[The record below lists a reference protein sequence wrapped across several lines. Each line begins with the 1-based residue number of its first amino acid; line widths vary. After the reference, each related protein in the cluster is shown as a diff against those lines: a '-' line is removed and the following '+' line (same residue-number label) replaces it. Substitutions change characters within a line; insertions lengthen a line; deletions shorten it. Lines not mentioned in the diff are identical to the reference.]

1 LPLTISL
8 SKTQAQ
14 PGEEI
19 IVYISGGSPW
29 HFGLVYVDDDLKK
42 SYFADESGRAQVS
55 IKAPST
61 PGEHTV
67 KVESAEVATAKF
79 YVVSTAV
86 AAPPL
91 TPAPLPSP
99 PPSPPAMPAPSLAP
113 APSPQP
119 LPPQTQPSPPPAPPS
134 PSPQPSPSIPS
145 PSPPAMP
152 APSPAPSPSPQ
163 PPSPPSPQPSPSPP
177 PQPVIVVTS
186 SLISI
191 FNITSRFKVDVVTK
205 VVTSVVDR
213 PTGVLRRLKSVSTRL
228 VLGTSFSSPPLTAL
242 STVIVVARSETK
254 VMPSPQPMPAPTPTP
269 SPAPSPSPQPSPIP
283 APPPPKPTQWVW
295 DEDLGRLI
303 PA

>member
-1 LPLTISL
+1 MPLTISL
-8 SKTQAQ
+8 SKTQVQ

-29 HFGLVYVDDDLKK
+29 HHGLVYVDGDLKK

-61 PGEHTV
+61 PGEHTIKV
-67 KVESAEVATAKF
+67 KSAGEAVAKF

-86 AAPPL
+86 ATPPPVSAPS
-91 TPAPLPSP
+91 PAPQPSP
-99 PPSPPAMPAPSLAP
+99 PPSPPAMPAPSPTP

-119 LPPQTQPSPPPAPPS
+119 L
-134 PSPQPSPSIPS
+134 
-145 PSPPAMP
+145 
-152 APSPAPSPSPQ
+152 
-163 PPSPPSPQPSPSPP
+163 PSPP

-186 SLISI
+186 SLISV
-191 FNITSRFKVDVVTK
+191 FNITSSFKVDVVTK

-213 PTGVLRRLKSVSTRL
+213 PTGVLRRLKSAPTRL
-228 VLGTSFSSPPLTAL
+228 VLGTTFNPPPLTAL
-242 STVIVVARSETK
+242 STVIVVVKSETQ

-269 SPAPSPSPQPSPIP
+269 TL
-283 APPPPKPTQWVW
+283 PKPTQWVR
-295 DEDLGRLI
+295 DEDLGRLV

>member
-1 LPLTISL
+1 MPLTISL

-86 AAPPL
+86 AAP
-91 TPAPLPSP
+91 SP
-99 PPSPPAMPAPSLAP
+99 VP
-113 APSPQP
+113 APSPA
-119 LPPQTQPSPPPAPPS
+119 LP
-134 PSPQPSPSIPS
+134 

-186 SLISI
+186 SLISV

-213 PTGVLRRLKSVSTRL
+213 PTGVLRRLKSVPTRL
-228 VLGTSFSSPPLTAL
+228 VLGTSFSPPPLTAL
-242 STVIVVARSETK
+242 STVIVVTRSETK

-269 SPAPSPSPQPSPIP
+269 SPAPSPSPQPSPMP

-295 DEDLGRLI
+295 DDLGRLI